1 MLVHLYA
8 VSAWGQ
14 TSKSD
19 LETPRTNGLA
29 NGHANG
35 HIRADRTVRDAEE
48 FELAGLDSDDDDENE
63 PLRSKETRPLVA
75 HH

>member
-14 TSKSD
+14 TEKSD
-19 LETPRTNGLA
+19 AEAPRTNGYA
-29 NGHANG
+29 DGHV
-35 HIRADRTVRDAEE
+35 RSDRVRDAEE
-48 FELAGLDSDDDDENE
+48 FELAGIDSDDDDENE
-63 PLRSKETRPLVA
+63 PLRDKETRPLVA

>member
-19 LETPRTNGLA
+19 AEAPRTNGYA
-29 NGHANG
+29 NGHVG
-35 HIRADRTVRDAEE
+35 GGRRVRDAEE
-48 FELAGLDSDDDDENE
+48 FELAGVDSDDDDENE